1 MSDSPATPDVQQPLQ
16 LTPDALVDEFKRQG
30 HFDQIRKQLFQEF
43 QQSAQLAEFKEA
55 AEACM
60 MQYTEKEPDRL
71 VFRDARLRHSDL
83 IRELDRHPLLDQLVE
98 KMSRTDAVKA
108 EGEGQGQASADT
120 LLGAHGQIAQQI
132 RQQIVQM
139 ARPGTE
145 PLSADDTGTP
155 STEHV
160 E

>member
-1 MSDSPATPDVQQPLQ
+1 MSDSPATPDVQQPPQ

-83 IRELDRHPLLDQLVE
+83 MRELDRHPLLDQLVE
-98 KMSRTDAVKA
+98 KMGRTNAPKA
-108 EGEGQGQASADT
+108 EGEDEASANT

-139 ARPGTE
+139 ARPGTD